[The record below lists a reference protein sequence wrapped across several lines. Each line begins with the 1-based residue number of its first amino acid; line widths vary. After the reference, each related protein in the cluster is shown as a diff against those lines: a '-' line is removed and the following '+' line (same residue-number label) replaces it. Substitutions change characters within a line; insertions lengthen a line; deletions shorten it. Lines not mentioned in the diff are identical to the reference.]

1 MKLTGSQATIEIFR
15 REGVKYVFGIP
26 GATEVFFMDAL
37 EKCSEIQYILGLHEV
52 VAAGMAEG
60 YARTARRTAV
70 LNLHTGTGLSAALP
84 LLSNSFTGGVP
95 LVITAGQQD
104 IRLKAYEPHLTAD
117 LVSLARQFSKW
128 ATEITH
134 AEDIITIL
142 RRAFKFAIQPPAGP
156 VFVSLPQNIMQT
168 EIDFHYVRNERISK
182 PVPDQET
189 IEYAADLLARANN
202 PVIFLQDGVAKHD
215 ALAET
220 VSLAELIG
228 APVFQPWM
236 GDVNFPCNHPLYLG
250 DIDVSSTHTSET
262 LKDVD
267 ILVGIG
273 VPLFSQV
280 MYMTKPLLNPATRII
295 QIDDNPWEIGKNLPV
310 SAGITGDI
318 KIAVASLVSA
328 LRQKMTRES
337 VQMVAAR
344 KREIAAR
351 KSKEDRIFTDKA
363 DAVMNSYPISPFR
376 LMRAIRD
383 NLRPG
388 TLVVDDCWSL
398 SAILR
403 RTLAFSEPGS
413 YQRSRSGGSIG
424 WGLPGS
430 LGVKLAAPERPVIC
444 VSGDGSAL
452 WSIQSLWTAAHY
464 NIPVTFIIC
473 ANQAY
478 QQVRLMRK
486 ILGGESEEKKYL
498 GTDLSDPAVDF
509 CRLAEGFGLTAQRIE
524 RPEQID
530 QSLKAA
536 FHLEKPNLVE
546 VILAGNL

>member
-15 REGVKYVFGIP
+15 QEGVKYVFGLP
-26 GATEVFFMDAL
+26 GATEVFFMEAL
-37 EKCSEIQYILGLHEV
+37 EKCPEIQYILGLHEV

-60 YARTARRTAV
+60 YARTARRPAV

-84 LLSNSFTGGVP
+84 LLSNSFTGRVP

-104 IRLKAYEPHLTAD
+104 ARLKAYEPHLTAD
-117 LVSLARQFSKW
+117 LVSLVKQFSKW
-128 ATEITH
+128 ATEINH
-134 AEDIITIL
+134 AEDIITIF
-142 RRAFKFAIQPPAGP
+142 RRAFKFATQPPSGP
-156 VFVSLPQNIMQT
+156 VFVSLPQNIMQA
-168 EIDFHYVRNERISK
+168 EIDFHYVKNERISR
-182 PVPDQET
+182 PVPDKET
-189 IEYAADLLARANN
+189 IEYAAELIAGAKN
-202 PVIFLQDGVAKHD
+202 PVIILQDGVAEYD

-220 VSLAELIG
+220 VTLAELIG
-228 APVFQPWM
+228 ARVYQPWM

-250 DIDVSSTHTSET
+250 DLNISSTRTREI
-262 LKDVD
+262 LQDVD
-267 ILVGIG
+267 ILIGIG
-273 VPLFSQV
+273 VQLFSQA
-280 MYMTKPLLNPATRII
+280 MYMTEPLLNPTTRII

-310 SAGITGDI
+310 SVGINGDI
-318 KIAVASLVSA
+318 KIAVASLVSS
-328 LRQKMTRES
+328 LREKMTQES
-337 VQMVAAR
+337 IKLATAR
-344 KREIAAR
+344 RLEIAAL
-351 KSKEDRIFTDKA
+351 KSKEDQLFTEKA
-363 DAVMNSYPISPFR
+363 NAEMNSYPISPYR

-388 TLVVDDCWSL
+388 TLIVDDCWSI

-413 YQRSRSGGSIG
+413 YQRSRNGGSIG

-430 LGVKLAAPERPVIC
+430 LGVKLAAPEHPVVC

-464 NIPVTFIIC
+464 QIPVTFIIC

-478 QQVRLMRK
+478 QQVRLTRK
-486 ILGGESEEKKYL
+486 LFFSNAEEKKYL

-509 CRLAEGFGLTAQRIE
+509 CQLAEGFGLTAQRVE

-530 QSLKAA
+530 KILKTA
-536 FHLEKPNLVE
+536 FHLDKPNLVE
-546 VILAGNL
+546 VKLA

>member
-15 REGVKYVFGIP
+15 QEGVKYVFGIP
-26 GATEVFFMDAL
+26 GATEVFFMEAL
-37 EKCSEIQYILGLHEV
+37 EKCPEIQYILGLHEV

-60 YARTARRTAV
+60 YARTARRPAV

-95 LVITAGQQD
+95 LIITAGQQD
-104 IRLKAYEPHLTAD
+104 TRLKASEPHLTAD
-117 LVSLARQFSKW
+117 LVSLVKQFSKW
-128 ATEITH
+128 ATEINH
-134 AEDIITIL
+134 AEDIITIF
-142 RRAFKFAIQPPAGP
+142 RRAFKFATQPPSGP
-156 VFVSLPQNIMQT
+156 VFVSLPQNIMQA
-168 EIDFHYVRNERISK
+168 EIDFYYVKNERISR

-189 IEYAADLLARANN
+189 IEYAAELIAGAKN
-202 PVIFLQDGVAKHD
+202 PVIILQDGVAKYN

-228 APVFQPWM
+228 ARVYQPWM

-250 DIDVSSTHTSET
+250 DLSVSSTRTREI

-267 ILVGIG
+267 ILIGIG
-273 VPLFSQV
+273 VQLFSQA
-280 MYMTKPLLNPATRII
+280 MYMTEPLINPTTRII

-310 SAGITGDI
+310 SVGITGDI
-318 KIAVASLVSA
+318 KIAVTCLVSS
-328 LRQKMTRES
+328 LRQKMTQES
-337 VQMVAAR
+337 TKLATAR
-344 KREIAAR
+344 RLEIADL
-351 KSKEDRIFTDKA
+351 KSKEDQIFAEKA
-363 DAVMNSYPISPFR
+363 NAEMNNYPISPYR

-383 NLRPG
+383 NLIPG
-388 TLVVDDCWSL
+388 TLVVDDCWSM

-413 YQRSRSGGSIG
+413 YQRSRNGGSIG

-430 LGVKLAAPERPVIC
+430 LGVKLAAPQHPVVC

-464 NIPVTFIIC
+464 QIPVTFIIC

-478 QQVRLMRK
+478 QQVRLTRK
-486 ILGGESEEKKYL
+486 LYGGNSEEKKYL

-509 CRLAEGFGLTAQRIE
+509 CRLAEGFGLTAQRVE
-524 RPEQID
+524 RSEQID
-530 QSLKAA
+530 KILKTA
-536 FHLEKPNLVE
+536 FHLDKPNLVE
-546 VILAGNL
+546 VKLA